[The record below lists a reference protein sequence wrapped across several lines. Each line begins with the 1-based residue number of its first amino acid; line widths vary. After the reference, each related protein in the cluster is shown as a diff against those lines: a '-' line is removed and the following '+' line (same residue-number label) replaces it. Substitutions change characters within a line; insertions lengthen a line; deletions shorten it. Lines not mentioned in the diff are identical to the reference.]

1 MPSIQFHADNTSPLF
16 SNFKHTHPASL
27 FSLFNSTISSSMAPK
42 RKRQTGL
49 TRMDAALDQVSCFGF
64 SRQLIRRTVK
74 NLLKVYGDDGWKLIE
89 EDGYK
94 VVIDFILDEQ
104 ESEQKQNLL
113 TNEASSQEE
122 KPETELLMAKVKEV
136 SAKDESFEGNNNPA
150 LTIHTEKNNECLE
163 DTSMEMDKT
172 AHSSTLHDDHHSP
185 HEFNIQC
192 SENAPDSGPSS
203 ETTNAPVNL
212 PVRRPT
218 FHMHNILLKIGVKK
232 G

>member
-1 MPSIQFHADNTSPLF
+1 
-16 SNFKHTHPASL
+16 
-27 FSLFNSTISSSMAPK
+27 MAPK
-42 RKRQTGL
+42 RRRQTGL

-113 TNEASSQEE
+113 KNEASSQE
-122 KPETELLMAKVKEV
+122 KPGTELIMTEVKEE
-136 SAKDESFEGNNNPA
+136 SAKDESFEGNNNAA
-150 LTIHTEKNNECLE
+150 LTIHTENDECLE
-163 DTSMEMDKT
+163 DTSMDMDKT
-172 AHSSTLHDDHHSP
+172 AHSSTLHDDHSA

-192 SENAPDSGPSS
+192 SENAPHSGPSS
-203 ETTNAPVNL
+203 DATNAPVNL
-212 PVRRPT
+212 PVHRRKPCYGWISDDDDNEEET
-218 FHMHNILLKIGVKK
+218 FFIALTPAR
-232 G
+232 